1 MNRDFLTSL
10 YLSGVEVSK
19 PNACLGEYFTAF
31 SPNERVCILGAGKA
45 AADMAQEA
53 YRYFGNNAYGAVVT
67 RYGYEAEGATG
78 NIRVLTASHPVPDE
92 NSVIAANTLMN
103 IASEVPQ
110 GEQVIFLISGGGSA
124 LACAPAKGVTLEEK
138 LGLHKFLLRSGASI
152 EEMNT
157 VRKHVSLIKGGR
169 LAAASKG
176 NNTSLVISDVVGDNP
191 AMIASGLTV
200 EDNSSPKDA
209 VAILQKYGF
218 GETNSITKHLK
229 HAPPL
234 PKVTG
239 DYHIVANANTAIDVA
254 VTRAQEEG
262 WKTHVISYEETGEAS
277 EVAKRHAKL
286 ALDCKAKGERCLL
299 FSGGELTVTLGD
311 TEGEGGPN
319 QEYLMVLAKTLNG
332 EAGICALAADTDG
345 VDGSKEVAG
354 GYIDATTLTRAVSE
368 GLDIKSLIAQHNSFA
383 FFDGLGDHIV
393 IGPTRTN
400 VNDFRVI
407 CVF

>member
-1 MNRDFLTSL
+1 MNKDFLTSL
-10 YLSGVEVSK
+10 YLSGVDVSK
-19 PNACLGEYFTAF
+19 PKACLGPYFTAL
-31 SPNERVCILGAGKA
+31 SPYERVCILGAGKA

-67 RYGYEAEGATG
+67 RYGYEATGSTG
-78 NIRVLTASHPVPDE
+78 NIKVMSASHPVPDE
-92 NSVIAANTLMN
+92 NSVIAANTLMD
-103 IASEVPQ
+103 IASRVPKN
-110 GEQVIFLISGGGSA
+110 EQVIFLISGGGSA

-138 LGLHKFLLRSGASI
+138 LILHKFLLRSGASI

-176 NNTSLVISDVVGDNP
+176 KNTSLVISDVVGDNP
-191 AMIASGLTV
+191 AFIASGLTV
-200 EDNSSPKDA
+200 QDNSTPDEA
-209 VAILQKYGF
+209 LAILEQYGWDEDS
-218 GETNSITKHLK
+218 GIAEHLK

-234 PKVTG
+234 PKISG
-239 DYHIVANANTAIDVA
+239 DYHIVANAHTAIDAA
-254 VTRAQEEG
+254 VKSAQTEG
-262 WKTHVISYEETGEAS
+262 WNTHVISYAETGEAA
-277 EVAKRHAKL
+277 EVAKRHAEI
-286 ALDCKAKGERCLL
+286 ALDYKRKGKTCLL

-319 QEYLMVLAKTLNG
+319 QEYLMVLAEALQ
-332 EAGICALAADTDG
+332 EQAGICALAADTDG
-345 VDGSKEVAG
+345 VDGSKDVAG
-354 GYIDATTLTRAVSE
+354 GYIDESTLSRASE
-368 GLDIKSLIAQHNSFA
+368 KGLDLKKLIKQHNSFA
-383 FFDGLGDHIV
+383 FFDGLKDHII